1 MEKNKKEERRLTEQ
15 QTQHS
20 FEPSK
25 NAQSQEGFPHHF
37 QPQQGHV
44 SSPQGPTPPLA
55 KKKSWKG
62 ILIGAA
68 LLSLG
73 LGLIG
78 GGIWGYGM
86 GVADVIKGE
95 YPVLHPLA
103 DAGASKRNQSDQ
115 YIDPDTTE
123 FNWDIDSLSELRFN
137 TIQTDTNGTSVED
150 ILDKYGKALKEE
162 ISSKSLDLE
171 WGTLQTSDDEEEWP
185 IYYTDQ
191 TASLHFEKKKDSFY
205 LNSLHIYNIRFEG
218 SKHNAEDE
226 AMAADYFEKLKKG
239 DAKTGKDGISYK
251 EVFKE
256 YGSLQSISIRADEDF
271 SDKTSRTIM
280 EAAYEDPNGG
290 TYRLFFVQQED
301 GNYLLSSTVD
311 K

>member
-1 MEKNKKEERRLTEQ
+1 M
-15 QTQHS
+15 
-20 FEPSK
+20 
-25 NAQSQEGFPHHF
+25 
-37 QPQQGHV
+37 
-44 SSPQGPTPPLA
+44 
-55 KKKSWKG
+55 
-62 ILIGAA
+62 
-68 LLSLG
+68 
-73 LGLIG
+73 
-78 GGIWGYGM
+78 
-86 GVADVIKGE
+86 
-95 YPVLHPLA
+95 
-103 DAGASKRNQSDQ
+103 
-115 YIDPDTTE
+115 
-123 FNWDIDSLSELRFN
+123 SELRFN

-150 ILDKYGKALKEE
+150 ILDKHGKALKEE

-171 WGTLQTSDDEEEWP
+171 WGTFQTSDDEEEWP

-191 TASLHFEKKKDSFY
+191 TASLHFEKKKDGFY

-256 YGSLQSISIRADEDF
+256 YGSPRSIYIRVDEDF
-271 SDKTSRTIM
+271 SEDTSQTIM
-280 EAAYEDPNGG
+280 EAAYDAPNDG

-301 GNYLLSSTVD
+301 GNYLLSATAN

>member
-1 MEKNKKEERRLTEQ
+1 MTEQ

-44 SSPQGPTPPLA
+44 SSPQEPTPPLA
-55 KKKSWKG
+55 KNKSWKG
-62 ILIGAA
+62 ILIGGA

-78 GGIWGYGM
+78 GGIWGYGI

-95 YPVLHPLA
+95 YPWLHALA
-103 DAGASKRNQSDQ
+103 DAGASKRDQSDQ

-123 FNWDIDSLSELRFN
+123 FKWDIDSLSELRFN

-150 ILDKYGKALKEE
+150 ILDKHGKALKEE

-171 WGTLQTSDDEEEWP
+171 WGTFQTSDDEEEWP

-191 TASLHFEKKKDSFY
+191 TASLHFEKKKDGFY

-239 DAKTGKDGISYK
+239 DAKTGNMAVRG
-251 EVFKE
+251 V
-256 YGSLQSISIRADEDF
+256 SI
-271 SDKTSRTIM
+271 
-280 EAAYEDPNGG
+280 
-290 TYRLFFVQQED
+290 LV
-301 GNYLLSSTVD
+301 
-311 K
+311 